1 MTKRISE
8 ITENLDSLHNRL
20 FELEAEVSSVEDEYC
35 NYLDNMYPTAEVC
48 GVTISK
54 PSKILKQFQY
64 NTWGSGLTDW
74 IDQQIRDSQIEDTIK
89 DLEKILEDEYF
100 EIDIFSIC
108 PISKKDYED
117 QDIEIEKQVH
127 DFRYKITKLYTGE
140 YVSLHTGSYIYIELD
155 DFLYVSVFCS
165 DSKLRFC
172 DITEEIIFDLAQ
184 KISEKLD

>member
-48 GVTISK
+48 GVTIGK
-54 PSKILKQFQY
+54 PSKILKQFRY
-64 NTWGSGLTDW
+64 NTWGSGLTNW
-74 IDQQIRDSQIEDTIK
+74 IDQQIRDSQIKDTIK

-100 EIDIFSIC
+100 EIDFFRVF

-117 QDIEIEKQVH
+117 ADLTQDQVG
-127 DFRYKITKLYTGE
+127 DYKYKVCQDYTGE
-140 YVSLHTGSYIYIELD
+140 YVSLYTGNYIYIEID
-155 DFLYVSVFCS
+155 DYVYVRAYC
-165 DSKLRFC
+165 KVHTY